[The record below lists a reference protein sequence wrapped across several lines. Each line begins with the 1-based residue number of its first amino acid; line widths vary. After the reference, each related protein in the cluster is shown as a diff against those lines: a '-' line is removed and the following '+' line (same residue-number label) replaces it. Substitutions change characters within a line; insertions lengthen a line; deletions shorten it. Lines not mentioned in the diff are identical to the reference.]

1 MSQFE
6 EAFMAGFNGELN
18 AEKTAEAAE
27 MPILDKALGNL
38 GLLEEEVDMPV
49 LKQAMENLGLLEE
62 EGEIDMPVLKQAMEN
77 LGLLEE
83 ESEEEVIEASS
94 MLEALAIQYGD
105 DVLAEREKTA
115 ALEKEAA
122 GMVREK
128 AKSVFKKLWGESP
141 AGSRPYK
148 SSEMVQE
155 LRGKGPGRV
164 SKGKAAKVL
173 GRRAAVVGGGALVAG
188 GTAKGVAALLKKK
201 KDKKEKKG
209 KK

>member
-83 ESEEEVIEASS
+83 EVEEEVVEASS

-115 ALEKEAA
+115 ALDKEAA

-141 AGSRPYK
+141 KGSRPYK

-155 LRGKGPGRV
+155 LRGKGTGRV

-173 GRRAAVVGGGALVAG
+173 GRRAAAVGGGALVAG

-201 KDKKEKKG
+201 KEKKG